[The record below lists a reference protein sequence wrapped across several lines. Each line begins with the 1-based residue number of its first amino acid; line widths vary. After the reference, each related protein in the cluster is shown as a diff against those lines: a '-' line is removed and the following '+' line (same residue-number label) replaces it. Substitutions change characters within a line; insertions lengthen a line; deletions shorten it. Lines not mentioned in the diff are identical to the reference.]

1 MATLTIERQQNDIIR
16 SILNIKNP
24 EILKD
29 LRSYIKKKSKEKTV
43 EDDTVMTKEEFFDM
57 IDKTVE
63 EVDNGHYYT
72 MLPNENLDEF
82 LVRVTE

>member
-43 EDDTVMTKEEFFDM
+43 EDDTIMTKEEFFDM
-57 IDKTVE
+57 IDKTMEDYEQGCYTRVSSKE
-63 EVDNGHYYT
+63 ELHD
-72 MLPNENLDEF
+72 F
-82 LVRVTE
+82 LNTL